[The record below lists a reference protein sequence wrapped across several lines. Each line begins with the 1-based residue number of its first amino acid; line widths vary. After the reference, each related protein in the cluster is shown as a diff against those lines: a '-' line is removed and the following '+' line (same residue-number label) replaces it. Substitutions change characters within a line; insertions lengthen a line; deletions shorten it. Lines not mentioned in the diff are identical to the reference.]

1 MNKILKYFLDQ
12 KPLSNSDL
20 KSYRM
25 LNKKFTDEYFPP
37 TDFSLFS
44 ANEKGVFMDQNLGFL
59 IAKKFTESLKYKP
72 KWKRISEMPELNNL
86 YDDKNFSFE
95 YILQGSIG
103 DCYLI
108 SELCEIS
115 QYPKLLIN
123 KDKNS
128 INIIHK
134 YDEYIGYLKLN
145 YL

>member
-1 MNKILKYFLDQ
+1 
-12 KPLSNSDL
+12 
-20 KSYRM
+20 
-25 LNKKFTDEYFPP
+25 
-37 TDFSLFS
+37 
-44 ANEKGVFMDQNLGFL
+44 
-59 IAKKFTESLKYKP
+59 
-72 KWKRISEMPELNNL
+72 MPELNNL

-108 SELCEIS
+108 SVLCEIS

-134 YDEYIGYLKLN
+134 YDEYIGYFENKLFIDGEYQLVIIDDYIPYDEEFDDISFAKTSKN
-145 YL
+145 YYWVSLVEKAFAKVLGGYSNIINIIDISWS